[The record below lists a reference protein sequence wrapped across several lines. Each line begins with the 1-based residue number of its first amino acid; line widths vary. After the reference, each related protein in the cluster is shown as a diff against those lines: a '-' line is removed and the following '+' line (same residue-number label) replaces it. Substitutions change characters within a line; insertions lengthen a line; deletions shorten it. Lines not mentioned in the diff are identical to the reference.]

1 MVLLYYALQIIYLS
15 IHLYIYVSSWMFI
28 YLSNDY
34 PSGHCYSKYCYS
46 LLCIINQ
53 QSICLFVL
61 ISIIY
66 FYTSS
71 CLSFLETQS
80 SEIYLLCLQAFV
92 LQVHLNLVIVYIII
106 FYYSLP
112 HNFLVFH
119 NRKNNRKL
127 QKDENFM
134 IKISTKNRP

>member
-15 IHLYIYVSSWMFI
+15 IHLYVYLSSCMFI
-28 YLSNDY
+28 FLSNDY
-34 PSGHCYSKYCYS
+34 PTGHCYSKYCYS

-53 QSICLFVL
+53 QSICLSFVYQ
-61 ISIIY
+61 SINFFIH
-66 FYTSS
+66 
-71 CLSFLETQS
+71 LHIISFLETQS

-134 IKISTKNRP
+134 IQISTKF